1 MDVDIIFLKNYNI
14 VIINY
19 KGVFVLKVLLGSKD
33 KELVLQYILSNNEGY
48 ASKIA
53 RFFNLNPS
61 QIKKQLKAL
70 EDGSVLVGFQVG
82 KARLYK
88 YNPRYYFLDEIK
100 ALLVKARDAYPN
112 ELKDK
117 LMFSRTAPRREG
129 KPYILKESKE
139 KTDFK

>member
-1 MDVDIIFLKNYNI
+1 M
-14 VIINY
+14 
-19 KGVFVLKVLLGSKD
+19 LKVLLGSKD
-33 KELVLQYILSNNEGY
+33 KEFVLQYILSKHEGY

-70 EDGSVLVGFQVG
+70 EDGGVLVGFQVG

-100 ALLVKARDAYPN
+100 ALLVKAKDAYPD
-112 ELKDK
+112 ELKNK

-129 KPYILKESKE
+129 KPYILKEGKE
-139 KTDFK
+139 STNFK